1 MAATLRKIVDEI
13 PPDLNWVLRVDG
25 HTDATPVHNAR
36 FDSNWELSAA
46 RAITV
51 VKFLIAQGIPAQ
63 HLAATGFGENQ
74 PVDAGNSLEAH
85 AKNRRIEIRLT
96 DR

>member
-1 MAATLRKIVDEI
+1 
-13 PPDLNWVLRVDG
+13 
-25 HTDATPVHNAR
+25 
-36 FDSNWELSAA
+36 
-46 RAITV
+46 V
-51 VKFLIAQGIPAQ
+51 VKFLITQGIPAS

-74 PVDAGNSLEAH
+74 PVVAGNTPEAF